1 MGIRNSPPQFKPTDS
16 NIEYKQ
22 SVYFNDLKRKHQT
35 DEIDEPPIQLL
46 KKFEKSSQKKFKLNS
61 NSTDNNKENINNSAA
76 KSTKLEFLSS
86 SLNISTDTRD
96 FMRRTYFGSKLD
108 QLNDLYDD

>member
-1 MGIRNSPPQFKPTDS
+1 LDASGYQAEDFDNSIADLEMGIRNSPPQFKPTDS

-46 KKFEKSSQKKFKLNS
+46 KKFEKVQC
-61 NSTDNNKENINNSAA
+61 
-76 KSTKLEFLSS
+76 
-86 SLNISTDTRD
+86 
-96 FMRRTYFGSKLD
+96 
-108 QLNDLYDD
+108 